1 MKFSALTTY
10 FEKLEATTKRLEM
23 FDILAELFAH
33 ASGSDIDKIIYLSQ
47 GQLLPPYRGL
57 DMGMSAKLLM
67 RALSKASG
75 LTMEEVKT
83 LYDQNGDLGFTAEEA
98 VRRKIYLPPE
108 TLFEFTEEAPRA
120 ETVSDVYSILM
131 RIAKT
136 SGSGSMKLKIQLT
149 SDLMKAV
156 SPVEARYITRIVIGR
171 LRLGL
176 GDPTVLEALA
186 LSRGD
191 RGLRPELERA
201 YNLCCDLGLVA
212 STLLKDGM
220 DAVRNFK
227 IRVGYPI
234 RMALCERLGS
244 VEEIVNKVGKA
255 AIETKYDGFRVQ
267 VHIDGSNVEMFSR
280 NLERTT
286 PMFPEIAEAAHKH
299 LKTGLAVIEGEAMAF
314 DEDTGRLLPFQVTI
328 QRKRKYGIKDMARK
342 YPLKFFA
349 FDLLYLDGSDWT
361 EKPFIERRKQLEE
374 LVMPNAVI
382 KLSSIFVSDN
392 ADEIARAFDKAVKD
406 GFEGIVVKRLDS
418 GYTAGSRNFNWI
430 KLKQSYSRELSDT
443 IDVCIVG
450 YFLGRGARARFGI
463 GGVLAAVYDES
474 SDTFK
479 TITKIGS
486 GFTEDEL
493 GKFKAMLDTAALG
506 HRHPRV
512 DSDIEADVWVE
523 PRFVIAV
530 TADELTRSPLHTA
543 GRDKLGVGFAL
554 RFPRFVGKLRSDK
567 NPEDATSVH
576 EIERIFEMQTKNVS
590 HG

>member
-1 MKFSALTTY
+1 MKFSELATY
-10 FEKLEATTKRLEM
+10 FEKLETTTKRLEM

-33 ASGSDIDKIIYLSQ
+33 ASTRDIDKIIYLSQ

-75 LTMEEVKT
+75 FAEKEIKT
-83 LYDQNGDLGFTAEEA
+83 LYDQNGDLGLTVEEA
-98 VRRKIYLPPE
+98 VRGKRDLLPE
-108 TLFEFTEEAPRA
+108 TLFDLTEEPLRA
-120 ETVSDVYSILM
+120 ETVSDVYDILT
-131 RIAKT
+131 RIAET
-136 SGSGSMKLKIQLT
+136 SGGGSIKVKVQLA
-149 SDLMKAV
+149 SDLIKAV
-156 SPVEARYITRIVIGR
+156 SPVEARYITRIIIGR

-201 YNLCCDLGLVA
+201 YNICCDLGLVA
-212 STLLKDGM
+212 STLLRDGM
-220 DAVRNFK
+220 DGVRELQ
-227 IRVGYPI
+227 ICVGYPV
-234 RMALCERLGS
+234 RMALCERLSS
-244 VEEIVNKVGKA
+244 VEDIVNKIGKA

-267 VHIDGSNVEMFSR
+267 VHINGKNIEMFSR

-286 PMFPEIAEAAHKH
+286 PMFPEIAEAVRKH
-299 LKTGLAVIEGEAMAF
+299 LKADTAVIEGEAIAF
-314 DEDTGRLLPFQVTI
+314 DEVTGRLLPFQVTI
-328 QRKRKYGIKDMARK
+328 QRKRKHGIKDMSRK

-349 FDLLYLDGSDWT
+349 FDLLYLNGTDWT
-361 EKPFIERRKQLEE
+361 KKTFLERRKQLEDIITPN
-374 LVMPNAVI
+374 LVME
-382 KLSSIFVSDN
+382 LSRMFISDSTE
-392 ADEIARAFDKAVKD
+392 EISKAFDKAVKD
-406 GFEGIVVKRLDS
+406 GFEGLVVKRLDS
-418 GYTAGSRNFNWI
+418 GYTAGARNFNWI
-430 KLKQSYSRELSDT
+430 KLKQSYNQELSDT

-450 YFLGRGARARFGI
+450 YFFGRGARARFGI

-493 GKFKAMLDTAALG
+493 GKFKSMLDTAAIT
-506 HRHPRV
+506 HRHARV
-512 DSDIEADVWVE
+512 DSDIKPDVWVE

-543 GRDKLGVGFAL
+543 GKDKSGVGFAL

-567 NPEDATSVH
+567 KPEDATSVS
-576 EIERIFEMQTKNVS
+576 EVENIFEMQTKNLS
-590 HG
+590 PE